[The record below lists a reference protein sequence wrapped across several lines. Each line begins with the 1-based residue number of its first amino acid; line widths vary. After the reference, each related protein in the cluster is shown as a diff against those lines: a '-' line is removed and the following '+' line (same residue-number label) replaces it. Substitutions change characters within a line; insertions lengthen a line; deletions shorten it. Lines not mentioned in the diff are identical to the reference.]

1 MKAKWYQRLLIGLLI
16 IVPLAL
22 SCSHPYR
29 LTEQQLSRPS
39 PWPFHRGDLSSL
51 GSVHEGT
58 FNGKLDIL
66 WERKRGEKPAGPLSV
81 YHGSLVYPGTKNK
94 IRFYDGL
101 TGKEQG
107 YIKSHGAAQ
116 TGVAVHDSLAFFAT
130 SPRKSWLR
138 CVNLRSGK
146 QLWKQYIKD
155 AAAGSIIVDNK
166 LLISSTDGRLTA
178 YRPEDGSLIWTFE
191 AEGGFVAPPSFANG
205 RVFQPCDN
213 GTLYVISPTDG
224 SELYRVEVDGPMVS
238 AVAVSTMIYAT
249 DMFGHVYGIEPEDGR
264 IVWDNRL
271 NGPIWT
277 TPAVSDGRIFVG
289 HSGGELVVLDA
300 ADGQILWQ
308 FDAGEVVR
316 ASAIVV
322 GGYVLVGTMGG
333 KLFSLDAA
341 DGRLIE
347 QRQLNGAVA
356 WSPVADGDRVY
367 VATESGM
374 IICFGQKDE

>member
-1 MKAKWYQRLLIGLLI
+1 VR
-16 IVPLAL
+16 
-22 SCSHPYR
+22 
-29 LTEQQLSRPS
+29 
-39 PWPFHRGDLSSL
+39 
-51 GSVHEGT
+51 EGT
-58 FNGKLDIL
+58 FNGKLDII

-94 IRFYDGL
+94 IRFYDDL

-116 TGVAVHDSLAFFAT
+116 TGVAVHDSLAIFAT

-146 QLWKQYIKD
+146 QLWKRHIKD
-155 AAAGSIIVDNK
+155 ASAGSIIVGNK
-166 LLISSTDGRLTA
+166 LIIGSTDGRLTA

-224 SELYRVEVDGPMVS
+224 SELYRVKVDGPMVS
-238 AVAVSTMIYAT
+238 AVAVSTMVYAT
-249 DMFGHVYGIEPEDGR
+249 DMFGQIYGIDPEDGR
-264 IVWDNRL
+264 IVWDNQL

-277 TPAVSDGRIFVG
+277 TPAVSDGRILVG

-316 ASAIVV
+316 ASATVV

-333 KLFSLDAA
+333 NLFSLDAA

-356 WSPVADGDRVY
+356 WPPVADGDRVY